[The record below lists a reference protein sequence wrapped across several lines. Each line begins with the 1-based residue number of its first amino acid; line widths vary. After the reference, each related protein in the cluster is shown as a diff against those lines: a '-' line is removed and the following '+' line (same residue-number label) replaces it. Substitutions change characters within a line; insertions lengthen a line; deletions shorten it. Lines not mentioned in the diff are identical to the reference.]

1 MPNNEFV
8 NVDIFDTTW
17 KSMAGMPEIAA
28 MIRSREISKRKA
40 NQRATKYA
48 IDRVVGGC
56 ETSYIG
62 RVVFEWTTFTLMSED
77 GLIINIAFFWGWKS
91 IPSAL
96 LLYADFE
103 SKYYVNIFLI

>member
-40 NQRATKYA
+40 NQWATKYA
-48 IDRVVGGC
+48 I
-56 ETSYIG
+56 E
-62 RVVFEWTTFTLMSED
+62 
-77 GLIINIAFFWGWKS
+77 
-91 IPSAL
+91 
-96 LLYADFE
+96 
-103 SKYYVNIFLI
+103 